1 MANGTTPDTTI
12 ANQTTTDP
20 GAGLVGQQTGT
31 ESSLSN
37 YVGPYVTDMLG
48 KGVALAEMPYEAYTG
63 PLTAGESDLQ
73 TDAFTGLAN
82 LTVPTDE
89 MGGFTPGSFTDE
101 GVAAKFMNPYIMA
114 ALQPQIDEA
123 KRQANIQRIE
133 DAGRLTRAGAFGGS
147 RQAVMEAEGARGLLN
162 RLAGITGAGYRDAFD
177 KAMGQFNV
185 EQGRQQTA
193 QDALNEFGLTALG
206 AQLKAGD
213 IQRAIDAEGIA
224 ADKAQ
229 FEEERDYP
237 YKQVQYMQSLLQ
249 GLPLAAQQY
258 TYAQPSALSE
268 LLGGTSGIM
277 TLYNSL
283 FGTGADGSG
292 FDLGA
297 LLGLGGG
304 ENTDTEMVSD
314 DVDEVLKTD
323 DTTDNTAEDE
333 FIVG

>member
-1 MANGTTPDTTI
+1 MAEPTPTTTI
-12 ANQTTTDP
+12 ANQATTNP
-20 GAGLVGQQTGT
+20 GANLVGQQTGT

-48 KGVALAEMPYEAYTG
+48 KGEALADMPYEAYTG

-82 LTVPTDE
+82 LTVPTDD

-147 RQAVMEAEGARGLLN
+147 RQAVMEAEGARGLLD

-185 EQGRQQTA
+185 EQGREQTA

-224 ADKAQ
+224 ADKTQ

-237 YKQVQYMQSLLQ
+237 YKQIQYMQSLLQ

-297 LLGLGGG
+297 LLGLTTP
-304 ENTDTEMVSD
+304 ESD
-314 DVDEVLKTD
+314 VEDISEDVNEVLKTD
-323 DTTDNTAEDE
+323 DTTKDDTTEDE

>member
-1 MANGTTPDTTI
+1 MAETTPDTTI
-12 ANQTTTDP
+12 ANQTTPDP

-48 KGVALAEMPYEAYTG
+48 KGEALADMPYEAYTG

-82 LTVPTDE
+82 LTVPTDD

-147 RQAVMEAEGARGLLN
+147 RQAVMEAEGARGLLD

-185 EQGRQQTA
+185 EQGREQTA

-224 ADKAQ
+224 ADKTQ

-237 YKQVQYMQSLLQ
+237 YKQIQYMQSLLQ

-297 LLGLGGG
+297 LLGLTTP
-304 ENTDTEMVSD
+304 ESD
-314 DVDEVLKTD
+314 VEDISEDVNEVLKTD
-323 DTTDNTAEDE
+323 DTTKDDTTEDE

>member
-1 MANGTTPDTTI
+1 MTETTPDTTI
-12 ANQTTTDP
+12 ANQTTPDP
-20 GAGLVGQQTGT
+20 GAKLVGQQTGT

-48 KGVALAEMPYEAYTG
+48 KGEALADMPYEAYTG

-82 LTVPTDE
+82 LTVPTDD

-147 RQAVMEAEGARGLLN
+147 RQAVMEAEGARGLLD

-185 EQGRQQTA
+185 EQGREQTA

-237 YKQVQYMQSLLQ
+237 YKQIQYMQSLLQ

-297 LLGLGGG
+297 LLGLTTP
-304 ENTDTEMVSD
+304 ESD
-314 DVDEVLKTD
+314 VEDISEDVNEVLKTD
-323 DTTDNTAEDE
+323 DTTKDDTTEDE

>member
-1 MANGTTPDTTI
+1 MTETTPDTTI
-12 ANQTTTDP
+12 ANQTTPDP
-20 GAGLVGQQTGT
+20 GAKLVGQQTGT

-48 KGVALAEMPYEAYTG
+48 KGEALADMPYEAYTG

-82 LTVPTDE
+82 LTVPTDK

-101 GVAAKFMNPYIMA
+101 GVATKFMNPYIMA

-162 RLAGITGAGYRDAFD
+162 RLSGITGTGYRDAFD

-185 EQGRQQTA
+185 EQGREQTA

-224 ADKAQ
+224 ADKTQ

-237 YKQVQYMQSLLQ
+237 YKQIQYMQSLLQ

-297 LLGLGGG
+297 LLGLTTP
-304 ENTDTEMVSD
+304 ESD
-314 DVDEVLKTD
+314 VEDISEDVNEVLKTD
-323 DTTDNTAEDE
+323 DTTKDDTAEDE

>member
-1 MANGTTPDTTI
+1 
-12 ANQTTTDP
+12 
-20 GAGLVGQQTGT
+20 
-31 ESSLSN
+31 
-37 YVGPYVTDMLG
+37 
-48 KGVALAEMPYEAYTG
+48 
-63 PLTAGESDLQ
+63 
-73 TDAFTGLAN
+73 
-82 LTVPTDE
+82 
-89 MGGFTPGSFTDE
+89 
-101 GVAAKFMNPYIMA
+101 MNPYIMA

-123 KRQANIQRIE
+123 KRQANIKRIE

-147 RQAVMEAEGARGLLN
+147 RQAVMEAEGARGLLD
-162 RLAGITGAGYRDAFD
+162 RLGAITGAGYRDAFD

-283 FGTGADGSG
+283 FGTGADGG

-314 DVDEVLKTD
+314 NVNETLKTD

>member
-37 YVGPYVTDMLG
+37 YVGPFVTDMLG
-48 KGVALAEMPYEAYTG
+48 KGEALAEMPYEAYTG

-82 LTVPTDE
+82 LTVPTDQ

-123 KRQANIQRIE
+123 KRQANIKRIE

-147 RQAVMEAEGARGLLN
+147 RQAVMEAEGARGLLD
-162 RLAGITGAGYRDAFD
+162 RLGAITGAGYRDAFD

-185 EQGRQQTA
+185 EQGRGQTA

-229 FEEERDYP
+229 FEEERDFP

-283 FGTGADGSG
+283 FGTGADGGG
-292 FDLGA
+292 FDLGQ
-297 LLGLGGG
+297 LLGLTTA
-304 ENTDTEMVSD
+304 ESDVEDVSE
-314 DVDEVLKTD
+314 DVNEVLKTD
-323 DTTDNTAEDE
+323 DTAEDE

>member
-1 MANGTTPDTTI
+1 MAETTPDTTI
-12 ANQTTTDP
+12 ANQTTIDP

-48 KGVALAEMPYEAYTG
+48 KGEALAEMPYEAYTG

-82 LTVPTDE
+82 LTVPTDQ

-123 KRQANIQRIE
+123 KRQANIKRIE

-147 RQAVMEAEGARGLLN
+147 RQAVMEAEGARGLLD
-162 RLAGITGAGYRDAFD
+162 RLGAITGAGYRDAFD

-185 EQGRQQTA
+185 EQDREQTA
-193 QDALNEFGLTALG
+193 QNALNEFGLTALG

-283 FGTGADGSG
+283 FGTGKDGGG
-292 FDLGA
+292 FDLGQ
-297 LLGLGGG
+297 LLGLTTA
-304 ENTDTEMVSD
+304 ESD
-314 DVDEVLKTD
+314 VEDISEDVDEVLKTD

>member
-1 MANGTTPDTTI
+1 MTETTPDTTI
-12 ANQTTTDP
+12 ANQTTPDP
-20 GAGLVGQQTGT
+20 GADLVGKQTGT

-48 KGVALAEMPYEAYTG
+48 KGEALADMPYEAYTG

-82 LTVPTDE
+82 LTVPTDD

-147 RQAVMEAEGARGLLN
+147 RQAVMEAEGARGLLD

-185 EQGRQQTA
+185 EQGREQTA

-224 ADKAQ
+224 ADKTQ

-237 YKQVQYMQSLLQ
+237 YKQIQYMQSLLQ

-297 LLGLGGG
+297 LLGLTTP
-304 ENTDTEMVSD
+304 ESD
-314 DVDEVLKTD
+314 VEDISEDVNEVLKTD
-323 DTTDNTAEDE
+323 DTTKDDTTEDE

>member
-1 MANGTTPDTTI
+1 MTETTPDTTI
-12 ANQTTTDP
+12 ANQTTPDP

-48 KGVALAEMPYEAYTG
+48 KGEALADMPYEAYTG

-82 LTVPTDE
+82 LTVPTDD

-147 RQAVMEAEGARGLLN
+147 RQAVMEAEGARGLLD

-185 EQGRQQTA
+185 EQGREQTA

-224 ADKAQ
+224 ADKTQ

-237 YKQVQYMQSLLQ
+237 YKQIQYMQSLLQ

-297 LLGLGGG
+297 LLGLTTP
-304 ENTDTEMVSD
+304 ESD
-314 DVDEVLKTD
+314 VEDISEDVNEVLKTD
-323 DTTDNTAEDE
+323 DTTKDDTTEDE

>member
-1 MANGTTPDTTI
+1 MTETTPDTTI
-12 ANQTTTDP
+12 ANQTTPDP
-20 GAGLVGQQTGT
+20 GAKLVGQQTGT

-48 KGVALAEMPYEAYTG
+48 KGEALADMPYEAYTG

-82 LTVPTDE
+82 LTVPTDD

-147 RQAVMEAEGARGLLN
+147 RQAVMEAEGARGLLD

-185 EQGRQQTA
+185 EQGREQTA

-213 IQRAIDAEGIA
+213 IQRAIDAEGRVTLVHPSQEA
-224 ADKAQ
+224 
-229 FEEERDYP
+229 EN
-237 YKQVQYMQSLLQ
+237 
-249 GLPLAAQQY
+249 GLPIA
-258 TYAQPSALSE
+258 
-268 LLGGTSGIM
+268 
-277 TLYNSL
+277 
-283 FGTGADGSG
+283 
-292 FDLGA
+292 
-297 LLGLGGG
+297 
-304 ENTDTEMVSD
+304 
-314 DVDEVLKTD
+314 
-323 DTTDNTAEDE
+323 
-333 FIVG
+333 

>member
-1 MANGTTPDTTI
+1 MTETTPDTTI
-12 ANQTTTDP
+12 ANQTTPDP
-20 GAGLVGQQTGT
+20 GADLVGQQTGT

-48 KGVALAEMPYEAYTG
+48 KGEALADMPYEAYTG

-82 LTVPTDE
+82 LTVPTDD

-147 RQAVMEAEGARGLLN
+147 RQAVMEAEGARGLLD

-185 EQGRQQTA
+185 EQGREQTA

-224 ADKAQ
+224 ADKTQ

-237 YKQVQYMQSLLQ
+237 YKQIQYMQSLLQ

-297 LLGLGGG
+297 LLGLTTP
-304 ENTDTEMVSD
+304 ESD
-314 DVDEVLKTD
+314 VEDISEDVNEVLKTD
-323 DTTDNTAEDE
+323 DTTKDDTTEDE